1 MLLVPG
7 HGRQRKADFPVE
19 GQPGLPSESRTTRAT
34 EKPCLAKKTNKH
46 NQPNKQI
53 NKTSHEQRNT
63 VNNLYYVNLKII
75 EEKLVKMTIC
85 PLTWDIRDNIHS

>member
-7 HGRQRKADFPVE
+7 HGRQRNVDFPVE
-19 GQPGLPSESRTTRAT
+19 GQPSLPSDSRIARAT
-34 EKPCLAKKTNKH
+34 EKPCLAKSQPT